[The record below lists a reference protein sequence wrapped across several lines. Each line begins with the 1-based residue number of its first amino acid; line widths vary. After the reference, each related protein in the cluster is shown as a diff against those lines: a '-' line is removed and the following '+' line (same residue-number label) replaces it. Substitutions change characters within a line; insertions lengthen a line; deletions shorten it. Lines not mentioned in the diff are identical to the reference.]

1 MPGVFG
7 IETVDITRIY
17 HARGAA
23 QGEEPDESAARRG
36 GRRGIWSKVHNRRT
50 RREIRALDHVSL
62 RVERGE
68 LFGLLGHNGAG
79 KTTLIKILTT
89 LLLPSS
95 GRAYVDGLDVTR
107 DVLPVRRRISMVSG
121 GEQSG
126 YGILTVREQLWLFAQ
141 LYGVPSRVSKRRI
154 DELLGAMNLADQ
166 ADQKIYS
173 LSTGMRQKL
182 NICRGL
188 ISDPQVLF
196 LDEPTVGLDVD
207 AARTVRAYVRRW
219 IGEKEG
225 RTVLLTT
232 HYMQEADELSDRVAI
247 INQGRIMAEG
257 TPEALKRR
265 VQEHARFAVEVADAA
280 EDVAYLEAVPGV
292 VKVRSDVFEGSLSLR
307 LALRSEDVIAPVIA
321 AISAHGGRI
330 LALRK
335 LEPTLEEVFI
345 QFVGQQYGSRAEAAL
360 AAAGESVRE
369 GA

>member
-1 MPGVFG
+1 MPESFG
-7 IETVDITRIY
+7 IETVDVTRLY
-17 HARGAA
+17 HARGAGA
-23 QGEEPDESAARRG
+23 DNERKEDRYTEHR
-36 GRRGIWSKVHNRRT
+36 GRRA
-50 RREIRALDHVSL
+50 RREIKALDRVSL

-141 LYGVPSRVSKRRI
+141 VYGIPSREAHRRI
-154 DELLGAMNLADQ
+154 DGLLEAMNLKDQ
-166 ADQKIYS
+166 ANQKIYS

-182 NICRGL
+182 NVCRGL
-188 ISDPQVLF
+188 VTDPLVLF

-207 AARTVRAYVRRW
+207 AAHTVRSYVRQW
-219 IGEKEG
+219 IGERPG

-247 INQGRIMAEG
+247 INHGRIVAEG
-257 TPEALKRR
+257 TPAALKRH
-265 VQEHARFAVEVADAA
+265 VQEHPRFAVEVADSLWERRPRRDAQ
-280 EDVAYLEAVPGV
+280 YLEDVPGV
-292 VKVRSDVFEGSLSLR
+292 VSVQSEAFEGKLLLR
-307 LALRSEDVIAPVIA
+307 LALRSEDIIAPVIA
-321 AISAHGGRI
+321 AISVGGGRI

-345 QFVGQQYGSRAEAAL
+345 QFVGRRYGPDEEAEAAE
-360 AAAGESVRE
+360 AREPVGE

>member
-1 MPGVFG
+1 MPAGYG
-7 IETVDITRIY
+7 IETVEVTRIY
-17 HARGAA
+17 HTR
-23 QGEEPDESAARRG
+23 SAAREEGHG
-36 GRRGIWSKVHNRRT
+36 GIGSWWRRGHV
-50 RREIRALDHVSL
+50 RREIMALDRVSL

-89 LLLPSS
+89 LLLPTS
-95 GRAYVDGLDVTR
+95 GRAYVCGLDVTR
-107 DVLPVRRRISMVSG
+107 DVLAVRRRISMVSG

-141 LYGVPSRVSKRRI
+141 IYGIPSRISRRRI
-154 DELLGAMNLADQ
+154 DELLEAMNLADQ

-188 ISDPQVLF
+188 ITDPEVLF

-207 AARTVRAYVRRW
+207 AARAVRAYVRRW
-219 IGEKEG
+219 IREKEG

-247 INQGRIMAEG
+247 INQGRIVAEG
-257 TPEALKRR
+257 TPGALKRH
-265 VQEHARFAVEVADAA
+265 VQEYARFAVEVADTMQDAQ
-280 EDVAYLEAVPGV
+280 YLEEVPGV
-292 VKVRSDVFEGSLSLR
+292 VKVHSEVFAGKLLLR
-307 LALRSEDVIAPVIA
+307 LALRSEEVIAPVIA

-345 QFVGQQYGSRAEAAL
+345 QLVGRRYGPGDAE
-360 AAAGESVRE
+360 VE
-369 GA
+369 GAKCEPVGEGA

>member
-1 MPGVFG
+1 MSERFG
-7 IETVDITRIY
+7 IETVDVTRIY

-23 QGEEPDESAARRG
+23 PES
-36 GRRGIWSKVHNRRT
+36 GRDASETTGRWGIGKMRHA
-50 RREIRALDHVSL
+50 RREIRALDRVSL
-62 RVERGE
+62 RVDRGE

-89 LLLPSS
+89 LLLPSG
-95 GRAYVDGLDVTR
+95 GRAYVCGLDVTR
-107 DVLPVRRRISMVSG
+107 EVLPVRRRISMVSG

-141 LYGVPSRVSKRRI
+141 VYGIPARVSKRRI
-154 DELLGAMNLADQ
+154 DDLLEAMNLTAQ
-166 ADQKIYS
+166 ANQKIYS

-188 ISDPQVLF
+188 ITDPEVLF

-207 AARTVRAYVRRW
+207 AARTVRTYVRRW
-219 IGEKEG
+219 IGERDG

-247 INQGRIMAEG
+247 INQGRIVAEG
-257 TPEALKRR
+257 TPQALKRH
-265 VQEHARFAVEVADAA
+265 VQEHARFAVEVADAT
-280 EDVAYLEAVPGV
+280 EDVGYLEKVPGV
-292 VKVRSDVFEGSLSLR
+292 VRVQSEVFEGKLLLR
-307 LALRSEDVIAPVIA
+307 LALRSEDVIALVIA
-321 AISAHGGRI
+321 TISARGGRI

-345 QFVGQQYGSRAEAAL
+345 QLIGRRYQPGDDVELLEAREPVG
-360 AAAGESVRE
+360 E